1 MNDKKRELTYEEE
14 MACIDDDKSDN
25 SSVISN
31 FEHAKD
37 ILTEYYI
44 LPTDRK
50 SLATDDKL
58 Q

>member
-14 MACIDDDKSDN
+14 MACIDDESDN
-25 SSVISN
+25 SSVISS
-31 FEHAKD
+31 FEHAKV